1 MDPVIISPDF
11 TVEIPEDIRR
21 EVGLEPGQR
30 VQLMVLDGQITI
42 IPVKP
47 MAEARGMLAGIDTS
61 FEREEEDR
69 F

>member
-1 MDPVIISPDF
+1 MNPVIVSPDF

-30 VQLMVLDGQITI
+30 VHVMVLEGHITI
-42 IPVKP
+42 IPMRP